1 MIKLKSRNIFL
12 ILGASMCV
20 TVASVLTYALSM
32 NNSSNGIKLSSAI
45 NSVSTSIWGIE
56 SKNRDYLD
64 SFYAAS
70 AQQSENKNQNF
81 SYNLQC
87 DIAVSNGFEGLSTDE
102 ERTLYNKMKLY
113 CDRISNKLSKDGYEI
128 IPITVTGKCISSAQI
143 KKVFYAFSNDNPEIF
158 WISKVFKYGYYN
170 GSNIV
175 TLHSLFSKEEK
186 RKAVEEFN
194 DKVLEIISK
203 VPKYASDY
211 EKELFLHD
219 YIIDNCKY
227 SKKAPHLFSAYG
239 CLVDGEAVCEGY
251 SRAAQILF
259 SRVGIESRFV
269 SGLMDGGM
277 HSWNMIKVNG
287 YWYQLDV
294 TGDAGGEC
302 QRYNYFNV
310 DDDTI
315 KKDHIISEQ
324 LSASQEWPQ
333 DKVYNFKLPAC
344 NSMRENYF
352 EKNAIKISSEIDLS
366 KITNKIVEIAKNGSN
381 MLYIKI
387 NKVVNIDKI
396 KNKLMS
402 GKIFEYIIKANRIL
416 NGKIKVSSSRILHS
430 TCKPQNVIIVKLEC
444 SDQNAGGR

>member
-32 NNSSNGIKLSSAI
+32 DSNSKGLKLSSVI
-45 NSVSTSIWGIE
+45 NSVSTSIREIGNE
-56 SKNRDYLD
+56 SRDQLD

-70 AQQSENKNQNF
+70 TKRSEDRTQNF
-81 SYNLQC
+81 SYSLQC
-87 DIAVSNGFEGLSTDE
+87 DVSVSNGFEGLSNEE
-102 ERTLYNKMKLY
+102 ERTLYNKIKLY
-113 CDRISNKLSKDGYEI
+113 CERISNKRSKDGYEI
-128 IPITVTGKCISSAQI
+128 VPITITGKCLSSAQI
-143 KKVFYAFSNDNPEIF
+143 KKVFYAFSNDNPEVF

-186 RKAVEEFN
+186 ERASEKFN
-194 DKVLEIISK
+194 NKILEIVSK
-203 VPKYASDY
+203 VPKNASDY

-227 SKKAPHLFSAYG
+227 SKKASHLFSAYG

-287 YWYQLDV
+287 HWYQLDV

-315 KKDHIISEQ
+315 KRDHIISEQ
-324 LSASQEWPQ
+324 LPASQEWPQ
-333 DKVYNFKLPAC
+333 DKVYNFKLPLC

-352 EKNAIKISSEIDLS
+352 EKNAVKINSEIDLS
-366 KITNKIVEIAKNGSN
+366 KITNKIVEMAKNESK
-381 MLYIKI
+381 MLYIKV
-387 NKVVNIDKI
+387 NKGVNIDTI
-396 KNKLMS
+396 KNKLIS
-402 GKIFEYIIKANRIL
+402 GKIFEYIRKANNIL
-416 NGKIKVSSSRILHS
+416 NGKIKVNTSRILHS
-430 TCKPQNVIIVKLEC
+430 TCKPQNVVVVKLEY
-444 SDQNAGGR
+444 SNQNAGGR